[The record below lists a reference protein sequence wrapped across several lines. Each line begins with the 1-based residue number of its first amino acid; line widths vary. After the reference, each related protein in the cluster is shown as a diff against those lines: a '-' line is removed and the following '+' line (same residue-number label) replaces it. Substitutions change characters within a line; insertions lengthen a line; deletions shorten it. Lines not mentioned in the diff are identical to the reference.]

1 MDTPSEWL
9 RLLSLLSVIGTLAL
23 IGKLHITGLART
35 YRWFTRFLALSAAS
49 GGLLL
54 LPGSGNEH
62 AILWA
67 CMKPLE
73 WLLSLAVLLE
83 VYSLVMARYPGIAS
97 LMRWAALAAAGISF
111 AICAMSLSL
120 DFMNPHEQF
129 PVLRYAFAVQR
140 TVELTLALSLVIP
153 WLLIMRFP
161 IRLCR
166 NVVVHCALFS
176 ASAAVEAV
184 TLLARNMLGSSW
196 NHTTNI
202 IMMAGSNLCLLGW
215 ILFLNQKGEQVERVV
230 RPQRDPALEEYLIG
244 QLHAFNQAL
253 LDAIPSANR

>member
-1 MDTPSEWL
+1 MDTLSDWL
-9 RLLSLLSVIGTLAL
+9 RLLSLLSVIATLVL
-23 IGKLHITGLART
+23 IGKLYFTGLAQT
-35 YRWFTRFLALSAAS
+35 YRWFTRFLAMSALAGS
-49 GGLLL
+49 LLL

-62 AILWA
+62 AVIWA
-67 CMKPLE
+67 CLKPME

-83 VYSLVMARYPGIAS
+83 IYSLVMARYPGIAS
-97 LMRWAALAAAGISF
+97 MMRWAAVAAAGITLTIS
-111 AICAMSLSL
+111 IMSLSL
-120 DFMNPHEQF
+120 DFMNPHEKF

-176 ASAAVEAV
+176 ASAALEAM
-184 TLLARNMLGSSW
+184 TLLARNILGSGW
-196 NHTTNI
+196 NHHTNLVL
-202 IMMAGSNLCLLGW
+202 MAGSDLCLLGW
-215 ILFLNQKGEQVERVV
+215 ILFLNKDGEQVEQVV
-230 RPQRDPALEEYLIG
+230 RPQRDPAQEEYLIG

-253 LDAIPSANR
+253 LHAVPSANR